1 MLRTSYRQTRSIIR
15 EWRRRASFRR
25 ELALLCPAVRNEL
38 ACRYNI
44 NAEMSKWF
52 WQA

>member
-1 MLRTSYRQTRSIIR
+1 MLRTRNMIR
-15 EWRRRASFRR
+15 EWRRRASLRR
-25 ELALLCPAVRNEL
+25 ELALLPAAVRNEL
-38 ACRYNI
+38 AYRYNI